1 MLDNWRVLGRDTD
14 SHTHIGLQRVIIGS
28 RPTRI
33 LDIDSYQP
41 LYKVFTVK
49 VPWPTSLTSSLS
61 CHFFVRRRLYF
72 CMYFRDPE
80 AFQAVLW
87 IQRWSK
93 EPAYRWDTLIPANC
107 HTFGVFLPYYI
118 MTFMQRKNCDDFWLP
133 GVVSFP
139 TISWYEWFRSDNF
152 QPLLFLNLLH
162 QPQTWFSPFL
172 LVKQRG
178 TVVLTLMSFTDQ
190 YNKFHMRWVI
200 HILYKLGKSPT

>member
-1 MLDNWRVLGRDTD
+1 MCRPNLISWNTSGEWDYPLAIFGLMLDNWRVLGRDTD

-87 IQRWSK
+87 IQRWPK

-118 MTFMQRKNCDDFWLP
+118 MTFTQRKNVMISGFLVSWVFQRYHDMNDFA
-133 GVVSFP
+133 V
-139 TISWYEWFRSDNF
+139 TIFSRYST
-152 QPLLFLNLLH
+152 LTCCINLKH
-162 QPQTWFSPFL
+162 
-172 LVKQRG
+172 
-178 TVVLTLMSFTDQ
+178 D
-190 YNKFHMRWVI
+190 FH
-200 HILYKLGKSPT
+200 HFYLSNNAGQ